1 MSASNLCG
9 FQKSRAWIGGLRVE
23 ILVVFR
29 HIFIRHLSPSQSFE
43 AGVTGGAVVTSIPE
57 GLIHRQ
63 VIQRCASNEV
73 GPFDILRAQIRHKQ
87 FRECLFSSSTLC
99 HVWPK
104 HGWQERQSATL
115 AAIVQRLDITTL
127 FDLEHLQTTVIS
139 NSASV
144 SSSTIGMIWLRP
156 SSGSYVRSSVRRPCT
171 SRVPL
176 PRVPIAIVSPSDSNS
191 VSLRSVC
198 SDFLGSHACGKRGL
212 GVAKM
217 QSAWRPHSLAHI
229 GRHHPCLPHPQRRQQ
244 RSPLLPSPS
253 SAESPSSLPM
263 KTLRLDMTA
272 TEDGAEAF

>member
-156 SSGSYVRSSVRRPCT
+156 SSGSYVRSSIL
-171 SRVPL
+171 S
-176 PRVPIAIVSPSDSNS
+176 
-191 VSLRSVC
+191 
-198 SDFLGSHACGKRGL
+198 
-212 GVAKM
+212 
-217 QSAWRPHSLAHI
+217 
-229 GRHHPCLPHPQRRQQ
+229 
-244 RSPLLPSPS
+244 
-253 SAESPSSLPM
+253 EPSSLSSTADGSLQM
-263 KTLRLDMTA
+263 QRLPWISRMRSSLSLA
-272 TEDGAEAF
+272 GSGFLPKHVLLMGARDWSSS